1 MSAHLGSVS
10 LHLDAQM
17 SFRDILLSRSEK
29 YTSFCGRFLFE
40 ISCRPRISDAGTPYD
55 FCHKVKCSFVP
66 LSHHSRI
73 NNVTKTPSGEIPSIH
88 YSDVIMGAMAT
99 QITSLTMVHST
110 VYSGADKKKPSKLRV
125 TGLCAGISPVTG
137 EFPAQMASNA
147 DNVSIW
153 WRHHGQTHL
162 PICGWA
168 WFHCRDSTAHGQVYC
183 CN

>member
-1 MSAHLGSVS
+1 MGFVISCCIAWYEKSRCYTGMSAHLGSVS

-110 VYSGADKKKPSKLRV
+110 VYSGADKKTIKAARHWPLCGDF
-125 TGLCAGISPVTG
+125 TGDRWIPR
-137 EFPAQMASNA
+137 SN
-147 DNVSIW
+147 
-153 WRHHGQTHL
+153 GQ
-162 PICGWA
+162 
-168 WFHCRDSTAHGQVYC
+168 
-183 CN
+183 